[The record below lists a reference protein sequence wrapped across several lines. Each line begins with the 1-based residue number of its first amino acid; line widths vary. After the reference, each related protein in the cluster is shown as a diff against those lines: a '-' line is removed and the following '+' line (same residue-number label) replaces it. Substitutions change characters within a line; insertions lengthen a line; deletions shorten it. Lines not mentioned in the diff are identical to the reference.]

1 MDNNSVGSNNTK
13 DDIRYFP
20 ESIVKVSIDM
30 DEYLRLKETEREC
43 IQLRKGEEVNTPNT
57 VQEDTKDS
65 VYVVEC
71 DDCYD
76 LLHKNLYNELDAL
89 YTKYRGA
96 FIWNLD
102 ITLCGVI
109 AFYVRHYLED
119 SPEDFNWD
127 EPTRLRY
134 NTLAHAVSSLE
145 YYFDRST
152 KGGGDNLDEDARKV
166 VLEALAELREY
177 WFSMWT

>member
-30 DEYLRLKETEREC
+30 DEYLRLKEIEKEC

-102 ITLCGVI
+102 STLSGVI
-109 AFYVRHYLED
+109 AFHVKYFLED
-119 SPEDFNWD
+119 SIIDWD
-127 EPTRLRY
+127 SDDCHRKIHRELKY
-134 NTLAHAVSSLE
+134 AYKVLH
-145 YYFDRST
+145 YYFK
-152 KGGGDNLDEDARKV
+152 KGDSWKEKDVRCV
-166 VLEALAELREY
+166 RRALKFLRRN
-177 WFSMWT
+177 WFAMWT

>member
-1 MDNNSVGSNNTK
+1 MDKNSVDSNNTK
-13 DDIRYFP
+13 DGVRYYP
-20 ESIVKVSIDM
+20 DSIVKVSIDM
-30 DEYLRLKETEREC
+30 DEYLRLKEVEKEC
-43 IQLRKGEEVNTPNT
+43 IQLRKGEEVNTSNT
-57 VQEDTKDS
+57 VQEDIKDS

-134 NTLAHAVSSLE
+134 NTLTHAVTSLE
-145 YYFDRST
+145 YYFDKSIND
-152 KGGGDNLDEDARKV
+152 DNIDEDARKV